1 MNNSLISYEPRL
13 VNELNTDKR
22 QLVSIS
28 LISNNILNSF
38 LTF

>member
-1 MNNSLISYEPRL
+1 MNNSLISYEPIL

-28 LISNNILNSF
+28 LISNNNFNSF
-38 LTF
+38 LTL

>member
-1 MNNSLISYEPRL
+1 MNNSLISYEPRH

-28 LISNNILNSF
+28 LISNNIFNSF
-38 LTF
+38 LTL

>member
-28 LISNNILNSF
+28 LISNKNFNSF
-38 LTF
+38 LTL

>member
-28 LISNNILNSF
+28 LISNNIFNSF
-38 LTF
+38 ETL